1 MQWRTICL
9 LCPDIGYFL
18 QAAVII
24 AMCSIY
30 SEISNE
36 DWDHAQREHHES
48 SSSHS
53 QEKDGNVDAVP
64 LPVEAAIFVITMLR
78 LHPKPHPGEFWE
90 IRKIILLDR
99 AKHHEG

>member
-1 MQWRTICL
+1 MQWGTICL

-53 QEKDGNVDAVP
+53 Q
-64 LPVEAAIFVITMLR
+64 
-78 LHPKPHPGEFWE
+78 
-90 IRKIILLDR
+90 
-99 AKHHEG
+99 